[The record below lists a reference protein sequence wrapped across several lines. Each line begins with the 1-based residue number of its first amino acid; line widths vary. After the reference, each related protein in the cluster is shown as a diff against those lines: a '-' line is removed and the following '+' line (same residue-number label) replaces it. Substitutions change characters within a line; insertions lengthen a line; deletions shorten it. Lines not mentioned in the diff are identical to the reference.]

1 MELSMLPEICLP
13 LDDDQC
19 PVDDQTLGQMYR
31 ASPDGLE
38 QLVATVS
45 PQARAMLAIYCYR
58 RAHLS
63 SIGLA
68 IAAECAK
75 DDLVQTGG
83 AAGAMLFDRSREPP
97 RTVAATPALAR
108 RKISLGICAAP
119 LPPFEDA
126 GESEGV
132 EEPGRGTRSLK
143 N

>member
-1 MELSMLPEICLP
+1 MLPEICLP
-13 LDDDQC
+13 LDDDRC

-97 RTVAATPALAR
+97 RMVAATPPALAR

-126 GESEGV
+126 DESEGV
-132 EEPGRGTRSLK
+132 EEPGRGPRSLK